1 LVLGC
6 VFQNLAHEPQVLK
19 EGLLQLSNVL
29 ERLHPLHKPVKAPGS
44 SVLLHELASA
54 PNLDT
59 AFTSVTATP
68 LLHAIGAAH
77 GYVVMFVHVCRTGQV
92 SVPSL
97 HKKYM
102 SVVCLIS
109 VLAQHMNGPD

>member
-1 LVLGC
+1 
-6 VFQNLAHEPQVLK
+6 
-19 EGLLQLSNVL
+19 LSNVL
-29 ERLHPLHKPVKAPGS
+29 ERLQPLHKPVKAPGS

-59 AFTSVTATP
+59 AFTSATATP

-92 SVPSL
+92 SIPSL
-97 HKKYM
+97 
-102 SVVCLIS
+102 L
-109 VLAQHMNGPD
+109 

>member
-1 LVLGC
+1 VLGS

-19 EGLLQLSNVL
+19 EGLHQLSNVL
-29 ERLHPLHKPVKAPGS
+29 ERLQPLHKPVKAPGS

-92 SVPSL
+92 SIPSL
-97 HKKYM
+97 H
-102 SVVCLIS
+102 
-109 VLAQHMNGPD
+109 